1 METTEWAAGILSA
14 DTLAGKLLSPYSLT
28 DDTPG
33 PAKFWQEPTRP
44 PGMRFRT
51 RKKEEKLPP
60 FHELGDQDKRAA
72 CLHRFAGH
80 ELLAVEIMAYTL
92 LAFPDAPK
100 HFRKGLAHTL
110 KEEQGHVRLY
120 VKRMSEMGLE
130 FGDLPLFK
138 HFWAHTPFITTP
150 LHYVSVMNLT
160 FEQANLDFAPIY
172 GKCFSQNGD
181 EASAKLMA
189 KILKDE
195 ISHVRFGW
203 RWLKQ
208 FKGERSEWDAWT
220 NTLASTLLTPKRAK
234 GFFVH
239 PEHRKKAGIP
249 DDWTRQ
255 IQNY

>member
-1 METTEWAAGILSA
+1 MEITEWAARILSA
-14 DTLAGKLLSPYSLT
+14 DTLAGKLLAPPSLT
-28 DDTPG
+28 DDNPG
-33 PAKFWQEPTRP
+33 PAVFWKEPKRP
-44 PGMRFRT
+44 PGMGFRT

-60 FHELGDQDKRAA
+60 FHELGDRDKRAV

-100 HFRKGLAHTL
+100 PFRKGLASTL
-110 KEEQGHVRLY
+110 KEEQGHVGLY
-120 VKRMSEMGLE
+120 MKRMSEMGLE

-138 HFWAHTPFITTP
+138 HFWAHTPFITSP

-172 GKCFSQNGD
+172 GKCFSRNGD
-181 EASAKLMA
+181 KASAKLMA

-208 FKGERSEWDAWT
+208 LKGERSEWDAWT